1 MASQQEWTIGA
12 QQVRFESPDIL
23 WVRFQGRLSLEEA
36 IGLVDLYRELGTS
49 SPFFLVGD
57 MREADRVDPEVQRY
71 LSEQAAPAWVHA
83 NIFIGAR
90 LTHKAVARGI
100 FLAAWLTGR
109 SETNELAKVHFVS
122 SHAEASAL
130 VAQLRARLCDKVA

>member
-1 MASQQEWTIGA
+1 MASQREWMMGA
-12 QQVRFESPDIL
+12 QQVRFEPPDIL
-23 WVRFQGRLSLEEA
+23 WVRFQGKLSLEETRR
-36 IGLVDLYRELGTS
+36 LVDLYRELGTS

-71 LSEQAAPAWVHA
+71 FSEQAEPAWVHA

-90 LTHKAVARGI
+90 LTHKAVAQGI

-109 SETNELAKVHFVS
+109 SETNELSKVHFVS
-122 SHAEASAL
+122 TPAEASEL
-130 VAQLRARLCDKVA
+130 VARLRAQHRDKVA